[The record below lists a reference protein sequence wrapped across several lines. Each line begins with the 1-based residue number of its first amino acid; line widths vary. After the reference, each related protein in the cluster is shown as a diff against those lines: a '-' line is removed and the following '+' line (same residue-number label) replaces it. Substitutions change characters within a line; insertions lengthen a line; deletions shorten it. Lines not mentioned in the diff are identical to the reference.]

1 MDRQRLKKLQDDFNE
16 LAAQFKNSQLT
27 IVKKVREVIAEVDSS
42 IQESQKRLQQIKQNL
57 RT

>member
-16 LAAQFKNSQLT
+16 LAAQFKPQLT
-27 IVKKVREVIAEVDSS
+27 IVKRVREVIAEVDSS